1 MDERKLFEFMCA
13 CKSLVSL
20 TFDDGRGEQYSKF
33 YPILDENDLKAT
45 FYIVTERI
53 NWKGFMGWD
62 ELRTLHKDG
71 NEIGSHTH
79 THPHLATLSNDELDF
94 EFKKSHD
101 ILRIFNCCTLAY
113 PYGEYNEKIVDHAKQ
128 YFIAARG
135 YYDSNIGSK
144 DPEANLDLNQDRFKL
159 KTFPIEHTIQ
169 SPATEVLQNYPLFA
183 LPFSKFKQTLKEL
196 IEYNT
201 KRKAWIIFTFHG
213 HYTWKNIS
221 WVFRKPKE
229 TVERLAVRITKRS
242 STQNFARR
250 NVLTKDKM
258 LKFKWM
264 CEFFA
269 QNDQTEV
276 LPVSQVIKKHL
287 VCPEKSLRTTLYK

>member
-1 MDERKLFEFMCA
+1 MPRFMHVPG
-13 CKSLVSL
+13 SLISL
-20 TFDDGRGEQYSKF
+20 TFDDGREEQYSKF
-33 YPILDENDLKAT
+33 YPILDEYDLKAT

-53 NWKGFMGWD
+53 NWKGVMRWD
-62 ELRTLHKDG
+62 ELKTLQKDG

-79 THPHLATLSNDELDF
+79 THPHLTTLSDDELDF

-101 ILRIFNCCTLAY
+101 ILRPFDCCTLAY
-113 PYGEYNEKIVDHAKQ
+113 PYGEYDERIVDHAKK

-135 YYDSNIGSK
+135 HHNPNIRSK

-159 KTFPIEHTIQ
+159 KIYPIEHVIQ
-169 SPATEVLQNYPLFA
+169 SRTTGALQNYSLFA

-196 IEYNT
+196 IEYNI
-201 KRKAWIIFTFHG
+201 KRKAWIIFAVHG
-213 HYTWKNIS
+213 HYTWKSIS
-221 WVFRKPKE
+221 WIYRKPKE
-229 TVERLAVRITKRS
+229 IVEHFAVRLTERS
-242 STQNFARR
+242 SAQDFARR
-250 NVLTKDKM
+250 NVLKKDMM

-276 LPVSQVIKKHL
+276 LPVSQVIKKYF
-287 VCPEKSLRTTLYK
+287 VCP

>member
-1 MDERKLFEFMCA
+1 MPMLTHA
-13 CKSLVSL
+13 PGSIVSL
-20 TFDDGRGEQYSKF
+20 TFDDGREDLYNKF

-53 NWKGFMGWD
+53 NWKGLMGWD
-62 ELRTLHKDG
+62 ELETLHKDG

-79 THPHLATLSNDELDF
+79 THPHLTTLSDGELEL

-101 ILRIFNCCTLAY
+101 ILRPFNCCTLAY
-113 PYGEYNEKIVDHAKQ
+113 PYGEYNERIVDLAKR

-135 YYDSNIGSK
+135 YYYSNIGSK
-144 DPEANLDLNQDRFKL
+144 DPAANLDLNQDMFKL

-169 SPATEVLQNYPLFA
+169 SRATEVVQNYPLFA
-183 LPFSKFKQTLKEL
+183 LPFSKFEQTLKEL
-196 IEYNT
+196 IEYYT

-213 HYTWKNIS
+213 HYAWKNIS
-221 WVFRKPKE
+221 WVFKKPKE
-229 TVERLAVRITKRS
+229 IVERFAVRLAKRS
-242 STQNFARR
+242 GTQDFARR

-258 LKFKWM
+258 LKFKRM

-276 LPVSQVIKKHL
+276 LPVSQVIKKYL
-287 VCPEKSLRTTLYK
+287 VLPE